1 MKYMFVVIE
10 SWFMDWEA
18 QGSHPIGVYSSRKIA
33 EEAIENAKLS
43 KIQKI
48 DTFEEFLSNYTGD
61 PNKAELMYD
70 NYVFDVK
77 DINEY
82 SWSIS
87 DFVLDKKEI
96 E

>member
-1 MKYMFVVIE
+1 MFVVIE
-10 SWFMDWEA
+10 SWFMDWESH
-18 QGSHPIGVYSSRKIA
+18 GSHPIGVYSSRKIA

-48 DTFEEFLSNYTGD
+48 DTFEEFLSNYTDD
-61 PNKAELMYD
+61 PDKAESKYD
-70 NYVFDVK
+70 NYVFWAK
-77 DINEY
+77 DPNEY
-82 SWSIS
+82 SWTIK